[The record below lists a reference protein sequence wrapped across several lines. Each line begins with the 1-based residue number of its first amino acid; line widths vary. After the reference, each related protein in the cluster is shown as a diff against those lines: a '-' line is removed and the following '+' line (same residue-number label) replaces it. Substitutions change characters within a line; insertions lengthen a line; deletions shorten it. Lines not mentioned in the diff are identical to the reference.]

1 MTRLN
6 APSGSDRA
14 ETPAFSPPE
23 RWAQGSDGCSS
34 DAGRARVPV
43 VTPPDAR
50 GAEAEVLVVEL
61 FLEAPVFTMATLCP
75 SATWSHG
82 RVEHKFL
89 IM

>member
-1 MTRLN
+1 M
-6 APSGSDRA
+6 
-14 ETPAFSPPE
+14 
-23 RWAQGSDGCSS
+23 
-34 DAGRARVPV
+34 